1 MIKFYTPKEWNSL
14 FDCPSLIIDNW
25 GKIWAADQY
34 QMVLSGEPCGRI
46 DYEGGKIYG
55 KDLGYGMFA
64 EPIAYLETKNG
75 VTRIMDAKKGLFS
88 APILYIQD
96 DKVYTPEQ

>member
-46 DYEGGKIYG
+46 DYEGGKISARAWATEC
-55 KDLGYGMFA
+55 LQSPL
-64 EPIAYLETKNG
+64 PIWKRKT
-75 VTRIMDAKKGLFS
+75 V
-88 APILYIQD
+88 
-96 DKVYTPEQ
+96 